1 MIQCAKSYLKQ
12 IYNISL
18 FTIQDTQIYKSI
30 QYTCMKIEKTSSF
43 NLIGSTFVMNKLC
56 ENDYGKQP
64 IKDLLKAKSKT

>member
-12 IYNISL
+12 ITTYHYSL
-18 FTIQDTQIYKSI
+18 YKTHKSTNLYKI
-30 QYTCMKIEKTSSF
+30 CMKIEKTSSF